1 MEHLKMNIYEENMG
15 RIEEIMLTIDKEE
28 NKEELIKEALQFI
41 QKNKEILETPS
52 SNKIQIVQRKANKI
66 IYVDFK

>member
-1 MEHLKMNIYEENMG
+1 MNIYEENMG